1 MTTTQPD
8 RLDRI
13 ERILESVAANQQQMQ
28 LQQQQTDQQIA
39 AIAERQQQTQRQ
51 IDELGQILRESIPDL
66 TEMVG
71 TVLMSLD
78 EFSAELRSIF
88 SSDAASRAAE
98 RLAETRV
105 RNEFRA
111 AMLGLQ
117 TETRNILRELA
128 DLRGQ
133 RSDGNSTTQP

>member
-1 MTTTQPD
+1 MTTAQPD

-13 ERILESVAANQQQMQ
+13 ERILEGLATNQ
-28 LQQQQTDQQIA
+28 LQTQEQLD
-39 AIAERQQQTQRQ
+39 AIATRQDRSQRQ

-71 TVLMSLD
+71 TVLNSLD

-98 RLAETRV
+98 RLAETRL
-105 RNEFRA
+105 RNEFRST
-111 AMLGLQ
+111 MLGLQ
-117 TETRNILRELA
+117 TETRSILRELA
-128 DLRGQ
+128 EMRQQ
-133 RSDGNSTTQP
+133 RQNGSGSNQE

>member
-1 MTTTQPD
+1 MSSEAIAMSE
-8 RLDRI
+8 LDEIRA
-13 ERILESVAANQQQMQ
+13 ILRDVAVTQQQMQ
-28 LQQQQTDQQIA
+28 VQQQQMQQQVQVQ
-39 AIAERQQQTQRQ
+39 QQQTQRN

-88 SSDAASRAAE
+88 ASDSASRAAE

-105 RNEFRA
+105 RNEFRS

-117 TETRNILRELA
+117 TETRSILRELA
-128 DLRGQ
+128 ELRQQ
-133 RSDGNSTTQP
+133 RQNGNSSQE

>member
-1 MTTTQPD
+1 MTTPEPN

-13 ERILESVAANQQQMQ
+13 ERILENVAANQQQMQ
-28 LQQQQTDQQIA
+28 LQQQQTQRQLDELQQIV
-39 AIAERQQQTQRQ
+39 
-51 IDELGQILRESIPDL
+51 RESIPDL

-98 RLAETRV
+98 RLTETRI
-105 RNEFRA
+105 RNEFRT
-111 AMLGLQ
+111 AMLGIQ

-128 DLRGQ
+128 ELRSQ
-133 RSDGNSTTQP
+133 RPDGNSTTQP

>member
-1 MTTTQPD
+1 MTTAEPD

-28 LQQQQTDQQIA
+28 VQ
-39 AIAERQQQTQRQ
+39 QQQTQRQ
-51 IDELGQILRESIPDL
+51 LDELKQIVRESIPDL

-71 TVLMSLD
+71 SVLMNLD
-78 EFSAELRSIF
+78 EFSAELRAIF
-88 SSDAASRAAE
+88 SSDAASRASE
-98 RLAETRV
+98 RLAETRI
-105 RNEFRA
+105 RNEFRT

-128 DLRGQ
+128 ELRQQ
-133 RSDGNSTTQP
+133 RQDGNSTNQE